1 MSWEECKNCNILER
15 IYDEH
20 EDDPI
25 TAILAVINGEG
36 EEKYTIQWAEGIHS
50 IHCWYCDKQLCE
62 FTDDDSVIKEA
73 LKVAQKRQEAWTQ
86 AWKEEHKK

>member
-1 MSWEECKNCNILER
+1 MSWEECKHCENLEN
-15 IYDEH
+15 IYDKYE
-20 EDDPI
+20 EDPI
-25 TAILAVINGEG
+25 TAILAVIKGK
-36 EEKYTIQWAEGIHS
+36 EKYTIQWAEGIHS

-62 FTDDDSVIKEA
+62 FTDDDSVKIKEA